1 MKVKLDNID
10 KNPHY
15 GVFNASIVRIS
26 DYKLTLKDIFSS
38 YEFDIE
44 FNLSE
49 DFDYTKANKSI
60 YINQY
65 GNIGYGDEELLF
77 DNFKKHKY
85 WQARHGEVKLF
96 KFLKALHN
104 PNIFDSNFTL
114 KKNDNYI
121 SNSDQFKELFL
132 SDYEYTPTIGG
143 IIYLNH
149 NYEECILDKFIP
161 GNKVSILRNSKGN
174 FKNLNDIHMK
184 EIINMFNSNNQPEG
198 QYNFDYIIGL
208 NDEGTLE

>member
-1 MKVKLDNID
+1 MSRATRMKVKLDNID

-85 WQARHGEVKLF
+85 VGW
-96 KFLKALHN
+96 
-104 PNIFDSNFTL
+104 
-114 KKNDNYI
+114 
-121 SNSDQFKELFL
+121 
-132 SDYEYTPTIGG
+132 
-143 IIYLNH
+143 
-149 NYEECILDKFIP
+149 
-161 GNKVSILRNSKGN
+161 
-174 FKNLNDIHMK
+174 
-184 EIINMFNSNNQPEG
+184 
-198 QYNFDYIIGL
+198 
-208 NDEGTLE
+208 